1 MASVEVGRSRAKSN
15 HSGYALR
22 SCLVPRCDQRQA
34 RRVGRRSVMI
44 GWVAIQR
51 GDRMGSKQPIWIGI
65 VRAKDSPDRL
75 REAWEIGK

>member
-1 MASVEVGRSRAKSN
+1 
-15 HSGYALR
+15 
-22 SCLVPRCDQRQA
+22 
-34 RRVGRRSVMI
+34 MI

-75 REAWEIGK
+75 REIGRAHV